1 MAYQTWEQLT
11 QQLAARLPRLVNGDA
26 IRLAD
31 EPFFA
36 MLQQAPDFVRLETA
50 SNHTLPADRQL
61 TAAQEQQLA
70 ALGWQQPE
78 VPGDPNFW
86 VELDWPLSGA
96 QALQAAAMMVGALRD
111 VYGIDRADRIEE
123 KAFNAF
129 S

>member
-11 QQLAARLPRLVNGDA
+11 QELAARLPRLIDGDT

-31 EPFFA
+31 EPYFA
-36 MLQQAPDFVRLETA
+36 MLQQAPEFLRLETA
-50 SNHTLPADRQL
+50 SSHTLPPDRRL
-61 TAAQEQQLA
+61 TAGQEQQLR
-70 ALGWQQPE
+70 ALGWQQPD

-111 VYGIDRADRIEE
+111 VYGLDRVDRIEE